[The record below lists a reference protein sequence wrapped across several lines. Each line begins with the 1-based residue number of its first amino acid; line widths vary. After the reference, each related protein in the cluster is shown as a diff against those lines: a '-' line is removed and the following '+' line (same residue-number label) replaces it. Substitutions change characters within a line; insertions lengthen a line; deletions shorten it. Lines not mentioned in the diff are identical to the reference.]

1 MGKLPEKLWQILTG
15 QIMLWVKSLPEAVV
29 TPGDI
34 TMRKLVLALPG
45 ILVLSA
51 AVVATAEVCESLQG
65 AGDPVAT
72 ALQSEESPLTLV
84 EGDEASAALWVE
96 TGRRLQ
102 DTRKARLPQ
111 PKAPTRRR

>member
-1 MGKLPEKLWQILTG
+1 MG
-15 QIMLWVKSLPEAVV
+15 QIILGMESLPETIAIL
-29 TPGDI
+29 GDLI
-34 TMRKLVLALPG
+34 MRKLVLVLPG
-45 ILVLSA
+45 ILALSA
-51 AVVATAEVCESLQG
+51 AVVATAEVCESLEAAEG
-65 AGDPVAT
+65 SAVIAPPR
-72 ALQSEESPLTLV
+72 EEPPPTFV